1 MFVCTTTKQNLIQLI
16 ADSLVKTF
24 TKRKTKKKLVV
35 TSQSLI
41 PEETQNGV
49 RKKRPDLTTSFDEA
63 DYIIPQQVGSAIKD
77 GAKTIKVA
85 CADTDVFVLLCA
97 MYDKEE
103 WKKQKDL
110 QVLMQDFKEERNF
123 INIGLTVA
131 RNESLVKSLIPLHA
145 ISGCDTVPS
154 MFNIG
159 NVKCIFSKTVSST
172 KRLVSGLKL
181 HPIY

>member
-1 MFVCTTTKQNLIQLI
+1 
-16 ADSLVKTF
+16 
-24 TKRKTKKKLVV
+24 
-35 TSQSLI
+35 
-41 PEETQNGV
+41 
-49 RKKRPDLTTSFDEA
+49 
-63 DYIIPQQVGSAIKD
+63 
-77 GAKTIKVA
+77 
-85 CADTDVFVLLCA
+85 

-159 NVKCIFSKTVSST
+159 KVKCINVAKKYPLQHIGKVDANIEDVLNEGKRFVAKCYGLEETDSSKN
-172 KRLVSGLKL
+172 RLVSFNFSFDMFGFYFLKFEL
-181 HPIY
+181 NSQDNFSLSFRSLVPYNSFRCPIRYQFSF